1 MRIAVAGLEGS
12 EVKVHFGAAAAFRI
26 FDLEAGELRLVE
38 LRRVS
43 PYTEDRPYGH
53 DFDAERFAQVADA
66 LADCA
71 RVVCAR
77 IGDAPAQALRARGI
91 EPVVYTGP
99 LTELAA
105 PAA

>member
-12 EVKVHFGAAAAFRI
+12 EVTVHFGAAAAFRI
-26 FDLEAGELRLVE
+26 FDLDGGQLRLVE
-38 LRRVS
+38 IRRVP
-43 PYTEDRPYGH
+43 PYTEGLPHGH
-53 DFDAERFAQVADA
+53 DFDGERFAQVADA
-66 LADCA
+66 LADCT

-77 IGDAPAQALRARGI
+77 IGDAPAGALRGRGI
-91 EPVVYTGP
+91 EPVVHTGP